1 MSAARRRLPVWGL
14 LVVAGVV
21 VGLVGLA
28 SLSNTAGG
36 QTSLPAPNT
45 PTNFAA
51 SNVSDNGATLT
62 WTASVDGDCP
72 TTSYDLTA
80 EDPSQEVDWTKD
92 GVTGTTATVTG
103 LTPGTRYRASI
114 LAHSLSCNAYSDAYA
129 YVTFITTGTAPT
141 TPVPT
146 PGGGSV
152 TTPNI
157 PTNFAADSITTAG
170 ATLTWTAGAAGDCAT
185 TSYDLTVGDPEG
197 NDDWTKDG
205 VTGTTATVTGLTP
218 GTSYRASILAFGSSC
233 DEYAYAYAYVT
244 FTTTATATATAT
256 PTPSAPNMPT
266 NFAASAITDTTA
278 TLSWAPGAAGDCT
291 TTHYEVNVAA
301 PNTQVVWK
309 TTGRI
314 TATSVSA
321 TGLKAETQYT
331 ASLIAFGEVCGTY
344 AADWLEITF
353 TTIAVP
359 IAVPGKPA
367 GVAATGGVRQ
377 VALSW
382 TDPSNASITS
392 WEYQQKTGAGSYGK
406 WTAIGSSSAT
416 TTGHTVT
423 GLANGTSY
431 SFKVRAVNS
440 IGNSPASD
448 EVTAT
453 TTALPGKPAGVAAT
467 GGVRQVALSWTNP
480 SNASITSW
488 EYQQKTGAGAYGTW
502 TAIGSSSATT
512 TRHTVTGLANG
523 TSYGFKVRAVNSI
536 GNSPASDEV
545 TATTTALPAKP
556 AGVAATGGVRQVALS
571 WTDPSNASITSWEYQ
586 QKTGTGAYGT
596 WTAIGS
602 SSATTTRHTVTGL
615 TNGTAYAFKVRAVNP
630 AGNGAVSDEA
640 VATTTALPAKPAGV
654 AATGGVRQVA
664 LSWTD
669 PSNASITSWEYQQKT
684 GSGAYGTWTAIG
696 SSSAT
701 TTRHTVTGLANGTSY
716 GFKVRAVNPA
726 GNGAAS
732 DEAVATTTALPA
744 KPTGATATAGAQR
757 VILAWADPGDASI
770 TRWEYQQKQGSGSYG
785 SWTAIGGSSAT
796 TTTYTVRSLLA
807 ETTYAFKVRA
817 VNAAGNSPASDE
829 VTATTPLFTIVPGEA
844 TPTPTPTPTATPTGT
859 PTPSSGA
866 TPTATPPPGATP
878 TATATPSATPDT
890 GAGDTDD
897 DEPTEPDTGAGDTDD
912 DELTEPDMGAGVT
925 DDEPAEPDT
934 GGDDTDDGAT
944 AEPDTGA
951 GGDMTDDEPAIGDTG
966 SGLTTGAGV
975 TLAAITGVIAL
986 ALALG
991 GTAWARRR
999 R

>member
-1 MSAARRRLPVWGL
+1 MLNRREATGKRRRLFSWGL
-14 LVVAGVV
+14 LAVAGLVT
-21 VGLVGLA
+21 GFVGLA
-28 SLSNTAGG
+28 SLSGSVDGQAGD
-36 QTSLPAPNT
+36 PAT
-45 PTNFAA
+45 PTNAQ
-51 SNVSDNGATLT
+51 VSVTGTGATLT
-62 WTASVDGDCP
+62 WEAGTGGGCTATQYIVRHYQAFGDDRRLG
-72 TTSYDLTA
+72 S
-80 EDPSQEVDWTKD
+80 
-92 GVTGTTATVTG
+92 ATVT
-103 LTPGTRYRASI
+103 T
-114 LAHSLSCNAYSDAYA
+114 LSR
-129 YVTFITTGTAPT
+129 
-141 TPVPT
+141 
-146 PGGGSV
+146 SV
-152 TTPNI
+152 TGLVQGRDYQFSLAAMGDCGRGRSSWVYVEFTTSGVAQITYPNA
-157 PTNFAADSITTAG
+157 PSGFTASSITDTTAV
-170 ATLTWTAGAAGDCAT
+170 LSWTAGADGDCAT
-185 TSYDLTVGDPEG
+185 TSYDVWVELNYGEAL
-197 NDDWTKDG
+197 WERAKF
-205 VTGTTATVTGLTP
+205 TGTTVTVTGLSAET
-218 GTSYRASILAFGSSC
+218 TYAAFVDAYGSTC
-233 DEYAYAYAYVT
+233 DENSDALKVT
-244 FTTTATATATAT
+244 FTTLAAAATNT
-256 PTPSAPNMPT
+256 PTPEPTTAVKPNPPT
-266 NFAASAITDTTA
+266 GLATSAISGTGA
-278 TLSWAPGAAGDCT
+278 TLSWTAGSWVGCATSNYDVYVNIYVDEGTSGDVSWKKERVTATTVTVTGLSRATVYTAEVIAYGTSCGNYSLGVTTRFT
-291 TTHYEVNVAA
+291 TT
-301 PNTQVVWK
+301 
-309 TTGRI
+309 G
-314 TATSVSA
+314 
-321 TGLKAETQYT
+321 
-331 ASLIAFGEVCGTY
+331 
-344 AADWLEITF
+344 D
-353 TTIAVP
+353 
-359 IAVPGKPA
+359 PGKPT
-367 GVAATGGVRQ
+367 GLTATGGVRQ

-382 TDPSNASITS
+382 TDPSDSTITS

-423 GLANGTSY
+423 GLTNGT
-431 SFKVRAVNS
+431 A
-440 IGNSPASD
+440 
-448 EVTAT
+448 
-453 TTALPGKPAGVAAT
+453 
-467 GGVRQVALSWTNP
+467 
-480 SNASITSW
+480 
-488 EYQQKTGAGAYGTW
+488 
-502 TAIGSSSATT
+502 
-512 TRHTVTGLANG
+512 
-523 TSYGFKVRAVNSI
+523 YGFKVRAVNSI

-615 TNGTAYAFKVRAVNP
+615 TNGTAYGFKVRAVNP
-630 AGNGAVSDEA
+630 AGNGAVSDE
-640 VATTTALPAKPAGV
+640 VTATTTALPAKPAGV

-684 GSGAYGTWTAIG
+684 GAGAYGTWTAIG
-696 SSSAT
+696 SSSATTTRHTVTGLTNGTAYAFKVRAVNPAGNGAVSDEAVATTTALPAKPTGVAATGGVRQVALSWTDPSNASITSWQYQQKTGSGAYGSWTAIGGSSAT

-829 VTATTPLFTIVPGEA
+829 VTATTPLFTIVPGEETA
-844 TPTPTPTPTATPTGT
+844 TPTPTGT
-859 PTPSSGA
+859 PTPP
-866 TPTATPPPGATP
+866 PTATPTLPPGASPTP
-878 TATATPSATPDT
+878 PPPPEATPPATATPSATPDT
-890 GAGDTDD
+890 GAGDTDADDPPEPDTDGGGTDD
-897 DEPTEPDTGAGDTDD
+897 DEPTEPDVGDGDEPAEPDIGAGDMGAGDTDD
-912 DELTEPDMGAGVT
+912 DAP
-925 DDEPAEPDT
+925 
-934 GGDDTDDGAT
+934 

-951 GGDMTDDEPAIGDTG
+951 GGDMGDDEPAIGDTG

-999 R
+999 